1 MHVDPEGR
9 EMRVPRVLRWQVR
22 DYGRTIVEF
31 EAEIDS
37 EWRYGHGKG
46 YVGAYTYREVSTVRR
61 STAPVTSNGWT
72 AKSEAP
78 SVYRCLSSTL
88 PS

>member
-1 MHVDPEGR
+1 MLEYADALHVDPQGR

-22 DYGRTIVEF
+22 DYGRTVVEF

-46 YVGAYTYREVSTVRR
+46 YVGAYTYRGSFDGASINGTGYIEWVDCEV
-61 STAPVTSNGWT
+61 
-72 AKSEAP
+72 
-78 SVYRCLSSTL
+78 
-88 PS
+88 